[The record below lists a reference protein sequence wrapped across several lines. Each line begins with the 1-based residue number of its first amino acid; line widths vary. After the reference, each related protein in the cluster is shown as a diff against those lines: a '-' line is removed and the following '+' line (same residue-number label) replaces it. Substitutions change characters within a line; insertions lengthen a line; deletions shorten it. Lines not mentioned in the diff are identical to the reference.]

1 MLVSYKTIGRNI
13 RRVRVAA
20 HLTQEQMAEK
30 LKMSQLHF
38 GRLERG
44 EPAYASTWSERH
56 AAYVAGLGTFS
67 LSKHLITEKGLCGRF
82 GSVIT
87 DAPLEV
93 TPRPYTDPY
102 EYCTFCGAC
111 VPRCPA
117 RAISVEKGKTIKVCA
132 KYTSSR
138 PMGL

>member
-44 EPAYASTWSERH
+44 ERPASIEQIAHIALALNTSLDTLLENCTLDPNLLGRASVDSD
-56 AAYVAGLGTFS
+56 AQSFADAVAHLGKACSPRARKLMLT
-67 LSKHLITEKGLCGRF
+67 LCMAVAEQDR
-82 GSVIT
+82 SAEDET
-87 DAPLEV
+87 
-93 TPRPYTDPY
+93 T
-102 EYCTFCGAC
+102 
-111 VPRCPA
+111 
-117 RAISVEKGKTIKVCA
+117 
-132 KYTSSR
+132 
-138 PMGL
+138 